1 MILAPPPSPPLF
13 AAVTNHRLPLFP
25 PKLRNFCRQPHL
37 QITAAFTSDVDLFTK
52 NSGYLF
58 QLSDSEADTMTEYN
72 INKIKAFYRDKPLVV
87 IRRLVQIGT
96 TLGKWVGLR
105 YLDSISDRSE
115 EMFKVRAAELR
126 KLLVELGPA
135 YIKIAQ
141 AISSR
146 PDLIP
151 PSYVEELSLLQD
163 QISPFATELAF
174 DTIEKELGLP
184 INVLFSEISPDPVAA
199 ASLGQVYQARLQS
212 TGQLV
217 AVKVQRPGVQAAISV
232 DILVLRY
239 LAGLIRRIGN
249 FNSDLQAIVDEWASS
264 LFREM
269 DYRNEA
275 KNGLKFREL
284 YGDLKDVMVPIM
296 FEAQT
301 TRKVLTMQWVE
312 GKKLSEVK
320 DLYIVEV
327 GVYCSL
333 LQLLEHGFY
342 HADPHPGN
350 LLRSSDGKLAYLDF
364 GMMGEFK
371 EEFRDG
377 FIEACLHL
385 INRDYD
391 ELAKDFVTLGL
402 IPPSADKEAVT
413 EALTD
418 LFKNAI
424 AKGVD
429 NVSFG
434 DLFANLGTTMYKFKF
449 KIPSYFS
456 LVIRSL
462 AVLEGIAYSFNP
474 NYKVLGGAYP
484 WIARKVLTN
493 SSPQLKAS
501 LKQLLYKDG
510 VFRIDRLEALAAEA
524 LRARTEETLGTSK
537 PEDGDV
543 KVVIKQI
550 LAFVLTEKGTF
561 VRELLVQELAKGLD
575 ALGLATLDSVTSA
588 AASNLPFGSSIS
600 ISLMKDED
608 VVNLRNLYRLLHLMQ
623 GVRNDERTSVEAKV
637 DGPPQMS
644 QKAYPEVALAVDQ
657 FSPVQDILPLLS
669 IILETCGHVIYVQ
682 FASLIALSTTLGP
695 DEVTIADILEVL
707 YIQIYVYNMS
717 CVMCVSTNPREDETS

>member
-1 MILAPPPSPPLF
+1 MMLAPRPSPPF
-13 AAVTNHRLPLFP
+13 SAVTNHRLPLFP
-25 PKLRNFCRQPHL
+25 PKPINFRRLPNFQLP
-37 QITAAFTSDVDLFTK
+37 AAFTSDVDSFTN

-58 QLSDSEADTMTEYN
+58 QLSDSEADSMTEYN
-72 INKIKAFYRDKPLVV
+72 IKKINAFYRDKPLVV
-87 IRRLVQIGT
+87 LRRLFQIGT

-126 KLLVELGPA
+126 NLLVELGPA

-146 PDLIP
+146 PDIIP
-151 PSYVEELSLLQD
+151 PSYVDELSLLQD

-184 INVLFSEISPDPVAA
+184 INELFSEISPDPVAA

-217 AVKVQRPGVQAAISV
+217 AIKVQRPGVQAAISV
-232 DILVLRY
+232 DILILRY
-239 LAGLIRRIGN
+239 LAGVIRRVGK
-249 FNSDLQAIVDEWASS
+249 FNSDLQEIVDEWASS

-275 KNGLKFREL
+275 KNGLRFREL

-301 TRKVLTMQWVE
+301 TRKVLTMQWIE
-312 GKKLSEVK
+312 GKKLAEVK

-333 LQLLEHGFY
+333 VQLLEHGFY

-350 LLRSSDGKLAYLDF
+350 LLRTSDGKLAYLDF
-364 GMMGEFK
+364 GMMGDFK

-391 ELAKDFVTLGL
+391 ELAKDFVSLGL
-402 IPPSADKEAVT
+402 IPPGSDKDAVS
-413 EALTD
+413 EALTG
-418 LFKNAI
+418 LFTNAI
-424 AKGVD
+424 ANGVD

-434 DLFANLGTTMYKFKF
+434 DLFANLGKTMYKFKF
-449 KIPSYFS
+449 RIPSYFS

-474 NYKVLGGAYP
+474 KYKVLGGAYP

-501 LKQLLYKDG
+501 LQQLLYKGG
-510 VFRIDRLEALAAEA
+510 VFRIDRLESLVAEA

-537 PEDGDV
+537 LEEGDV
-543 KVVIKQI
+543 KVVVKQI
-550 LAFVLTEKGTF
+550 LAFVLTEKGAF

-600 ISLMKDED
+600 ISSMKDED
-608 VVNLRNLYRLLHLMQ
+608 VINLRNLYRLLHLLK
-623 GVRNDERTSVEAKV
+623 GIREDERTSVEAKV
-637 DGPPQMS
+637 SGSPQMS
-644 QKAYPEVALAVDQ
+644 QKAYTEVALAVDQ

-669 IILETCGHVIYVQ
+669 IITELPLDMQRQLLFLPADLAGK
-682 FASLIALSTTLGP
+682 LLSRVTARTLQR
-695 DEVTIADILEVL
+695 AFL
-707 YIQIYVYNMS
+707 
-717 CVMCVSTNPREDETS
+717 

>member
-1 MILAPPPSPPLF
+1 
-13 AAVTNHRLPLFP
+13 
-25 PKLRNFCRQPHL
+25 
-37 QITAAFTSDVDLFTK
+37 
-52 NSGYLF
+52 
-58 QLSDSEADTMTEYN
+58 
-72 INKIKAFYRDKPLVV
+72 
-87 IRRLVQIGT
+87 
-96 TLGKWVGLR
+96 
-105 YLDSISDRSE
+105 
-115 EMFKVRAAELR
+115 
-126 KLLVELGPA
+126 
-135 YIKIAQ
+135 
-141 AISSR
+141 
-146 PDLIP
+146 
-151 PSYVEELSLLQD
+151 
-163 QISPFATELAF
+163 
-174 DTIEKELGLP
+174 
-184 INVLFSEISPDPVAA
+184 
-199 ASLGQVYQARLQS
+199 
-212 TGQLV
+212 
-217 AVKVQRPGVQAAISV
+217 
-232 DILVLRY
+232 
-239 LAGLIRRIGN
+239 
-249 FNSDLQAIVDEWASS
+249 
-264 LFREM
+264 M

-275 KNGLKFREL
+275 KNGLRFREL

-301 TRKVLTMQWVE
+301 TRKVLTMQWIE
-312 GKKLSEVK
+312 GKKLAEVK

-333 LQLLEHGFY
+333 VQLLEHGFY

-350 LLRSSDGKLAYLDF
+350 LLRTSDGKLAYLDF

-402 IPPSADKEAVT
+402 IPPGSDRDAVS
-413 EALTD
+413 EALTG
-418 LFKNAI
+418 LFTNAI

-434 DLFANLGTTMYKFKF
+434 DLFANLGKTMYKFKF
-449 KIPSYFS
+449 RIPSYFS

-493 SSPQLKAS
+493 SSPKLKAS
-501 LKQLLYKDG
+501 LQQLLYKDG
-510 VFRIDRLEALAAEA
+510 VFRIDRLEALVAEA

-537 PEDGDV
+537 PEQGDV
-543 KVVIKQI
+543 KVVVKQI

-600 ISLMKDED
+600 TSSMKDED
-608 VVNLRNLYRLLHLMQ
+608 VINLRNLYRLLHLLK
-623 GVRNDERTSVEAKV
+623 GIREDERTSVEAKV
-637 DGPPQMS
+637 SGPSHMS
-644 QKAYPEVALAVDQ
+644 QKAYTEVALAVDQ

-669 IILETCGHVIYVQ
+669 IIPELPLDMQQQLLFLPADLAGK
-682 FASLIALSTTLGP
+682 LLSRVTARTLQR
-695 DEVTIADILEVL
+695 AFL
-707 YIQIYVYNMS
+707 
-717 CVMCVSTNPREDETS
+717 

>member
-623 GVRNDERTSVEAKV
+623 GVRNDERTSEAKV

-669 IILETCGHVIYVQ
+669 IILELPLDGQRQLLFLPADLTGK
-682 FASLIALSTTLGP
+682 LINRVTARTLRR
-695 DEVTIADILEVL
+695 VFL
-707 YIQIYVYNMS
+707 
-717 CVMCVSTNPREDETS
+717 

>member
-1 MILAPPPSPPLF
+1 MIVSPPPPPPF
-13 AAVTNHRLPLFP
+13 TAATNHRIPLFP
-25 PKLRNFCRQPHL
+25 PKPIAFRRLPNFQVAA
-37 QITAAFTSDVDLFTK
+37 AAFTSDVDSFTN

-58 QLSDSEADTMTEYN
+58 QLSDSEADSMTEYN
-72 INKIKAFYRDKPLVV
+72 IKKIKTFYKDKPLVV
-87 IRRLVQIGT
+87 LRRLFQIST

-115 EMFKVRAAELR
+115 EMFKIRAAELR
-126 KLLVELGPA
+126 NLLVELGPA

-151 PSYVEELSLLQD
+151 PSYVDELSLLQD

-184 INVLFSEISPDPVAA
+184 INELFSEISPDPVAA
-199 ASLGQVYQARLQS
+199 ASLGQVYQARLRS

-239 LAGLIRRIGN
+239 LAGLIRRLGK

-275 KNGLKFREL
+275 KNGLRFREL

-301 TRKVLTMQWVE
+301 TRKVLTMQWIE
-312 GKKLSEVK
+312 GKKLAEVK

-333 LQLLEHGFY
+333 VQLLEHGFY

-350 LLRSSDGKLAYLDF
+350 LLRMSDGKLAYLDF

-402 IPPSADKEAVT
+402 VPPGSDKDAVS
-413 EALTD
+413 EALTG
-418 LFKNAI
+418 LFTNAI
-424 AKGVD
+424 AKGVS

-434 DLFANLGTTMYKFKF
+434 DLFANLGRTMYKFKF
-449 KIPSYFS
+449 RIPSYFS

-501 LKQLLYKDG
+501 LQRLLYKDG
-510 VFRIDRLEALAAEA
+510 VFRIDRLEALVAEA

-537 PEDGDV
+537 PEEGDV
-543 KVVIKQI
+543 KVVVKQI

-575 ALGLATLDSVTSA
+575 ALGLATLDSVTTA
-588 AASNLPFGSSIS
+588 AASNLPFGSSIFTS
-600 ISLMKDED
+600 SMKDED
-608 VVNLRNLYRLLHLMQ
+608 VINLRNLYRLLHLLK
-623 GVRNDERTSVEAKV
+623 GVREDERSLGEANV
-637 DGPPQMS
+637 GGPSNIS
-644 QKAYPEVALAVDQ
+644 QKEYKDVALAVDQ
-657 FSPVQDILPLLS
+657 LSPIQDILPLLS
-669 IILETCGHVIYVQ
+669 IIPE
-682 FASLIALSTTLGP
+682 
-695 DEVTIADILEVL
+695 
-707 YIQIYVYNMS
+707 
-717 CVMCVSTNPREDETS
+717 VSTECVLIRSQQ